1 MKIIGIVPARMAASR
16 FPGKPLAHIL
26 GRPMA
31 EHVFERAALFERW
44 DGLFLATCDAEIR
57 DFAESKGYPAIM
69 TADTHVRALDRIEE
83 AAGKCGIA
91 MEDSDIVVCVQA
103 DEPMLDPEMI
113 AAVVR
118 PFEEDPSVNGTM
130 LTMPIVDEEQ
140 YRNPDIVKLVHDLNG
155 DVLYT
160 SRSPIPYCKSFS
172 TELGA
177 QRIGGIFGFR
187 WHFLK
192 AFGALPESPL
202 EMAEAC
208 DSNRL
213 LDNGLRQRI
222 APVPYRRYFSVD
234 SAADLALVEANM
246 ADDPYWGKY

>member
-1 MKIIGIVPARMAASR
+1 VKIIGIVPARLAASR
-16 FPGKPLAHIL
+16 FPDKPLAKIL
-26 GRPMA
+26 GRPMV
-31 EHVFERAALFERW
+31 EHVFERAALYTRW

-57 DFAESKGYPAIM
+57 DFAETKGYPAIM
-69 TADTHVRALDRIEE
+69 TSDTHVRALDRIEE
-83 AAGKCGIA
+83 AAGKCGIPI
-91 MEDSDIVVCVQA
+91 EESDIVVCVQA
-103 DEPMLDPEMI
+103 DEPMLDPDMI
-113 AAVVR
+113 AAVVQR
-118 PFEEDPSVNGTM
+118 FEEDPSVNGTM
-130 LTMPIVDEEQ
+130 LAMHIVDEEQ

-172 TELGA
+172 PELGA

-187 WHFLK
+187 WNFLK

-234 SAADLALVEANM
+234 SEADLALVEAHM
-246 ADDPYWGKY
+246 VDDPYWGKY